1 MSTSPTIADQLTS
14 LQAAITTLEAAVA
27 NRGIQSYRLPTGQEV
42 VRANFAKTLEVMYR
56 ERESLRRLL
65 GRSNASRMKLGG
77 FRRPS

>member
-1 MSTSPTIADQLTS
+1 MSTSPTIADQLAS
-14 LQAAITTLEAAVA
+14 VQAAITTLEAAVA

-56 ERESLRRLL
+56 ERDSLRKMLA
-65 GRSNASRMKLGG
+65 RSGASRMKLGG